1 MNTYSDSFPPLPAGF
16 YQAVKEAR
24 RHNMWI
30 KAGRRP
36 MPGQHRYVVT
46 VANSSTPL
54 FTHDDIQAI
63 RTWLRHAG
71 AA

>member
-1 MNTYSDSFPPLPAGF
+1 MTTYTDSFPPLTAGF

-24 RHNMWI
+24 RHNLWV
-30 KAGRRP
+30 KASRRP
-36 MPGQHRYVVT
+36 MPDQCRYVVT

-63 RTWLRHAG
+63 RTWLRSG